1 MRRVALVTFVA
12 LVIGGAVWALWPGT
26 TWPQSFCVPV
36 VRVVGVDADA
46 IAKSL
51 SHPEL
56 TLTVA
61 QEDQVDKLVYDVTLA
76 VGTVP
81 TAELRGELNRYLAE
95 LDVVL
100 STNTVTDAM
109 SKFDEQ
115 ARTQLRA
122 CGVTPIGA

>member
-1 MRRVALVTFVA
+1 
-12 LVIGGAVWALWPGT
+12 
-26 TWPQSFCVPV
+26 VPV

-46 IAKSL
+46 IAKSF